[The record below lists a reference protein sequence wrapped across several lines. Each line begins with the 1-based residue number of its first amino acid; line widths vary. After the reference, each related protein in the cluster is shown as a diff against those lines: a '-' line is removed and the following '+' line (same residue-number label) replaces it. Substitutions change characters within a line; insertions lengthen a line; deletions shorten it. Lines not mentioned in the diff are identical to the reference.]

1 MYCGDRPTK
10 NEPDPLAQDILA
22 RAINHPELR
31 DEIYCQ
37 LCKQSCYNP
46 CKFVFFA

>member
-1 MYCGDRPTK
+1 MYSGDRASK
-10 NEPDPLAQDILA
+10 NDSVAVAQDIIG
-22 RAINHPELR
+22 RAINMPELR

-46 CKFVFFA
+46 KK